1 MRIPEIKNN
10 PLKESISARKRTN
23 VCVCVCVFIFRSA
36 EWKEDDERYPRASYR
51 IYNKS
56 LAISRTSSLAII
68 RKDNPDARAR
78 KRRRIHVSGLFFY
91 SPRATHARAAL
102 ESAAE
107 GIYLHGVYI
116 YSRVCIYTRGPMA
129 WSSAQKGAFAPRE
142 HRWRI
147 PPPLRCFS
155 RALCAAERRPPGRH
169 YFFLTRVRAFARSLA
184 FRRDSREIV
193 GFW

>member
-23 VCVCVCVFIFRSA
+23 VCVCVCSFFALRN
-36 EWKEDDERYPRASYR
+36 ERRTTKDILARR
-51 IYNKS
+51 IVYNKS

-91 SPRATHARAAL
+91 SPRATHACAAL

-184 FRRDSREIV
+184 FLRDSREIV